1 MSYRLKIEVFR
12 YLVTK
17 INKYSKMAGTIV
29 DDDIQKTVGDT
40 FFTVSYRLIYWAWNH
55 FRCFSLW

>member
-1 MSYRLKIEVFR
+1 MSYRLKIEAFR

-17 INKYSKMAGTIV
+17 IKKYNKMVSTIA
-29 DDDIQKTVGDT
+29 DDDIQKTVGNT
-40 FFTVSYRLIYWAWNH
+40 FLQFLTVIYWAWNH